1 MRGMDVAV
9 LGGGPAGLAAALA
22 LRQRGCRVAV
32 YDAQRPPVDKACGEG
47 LMPHSVRILTELGIS
62 LDHRDGANLAGI
74 SFHDAAR
81 TARCEFREGYGLG
94 VRRTRL
100 HARLAARAQ
109 EAGIALHW
117 GAGVH
122 AGESGFSSAGVP
134 IHAGFFV
141 IADGL
146 CSTLAPAA
154 GLRERRCA
162 STRYAFRQPFRCV
175 PWSDTVEVHW
185 GNREQI
191 YVTPVGAEEINIALL
206 TGRRGRRLADAL
218 SDFPAVARRLANASA
233 TAPVR
238 GAVTRTRA
246 LRQVVRGN
254 MALLGDASG
263 SVDAITGEGLLSAF
277 RQTLALADALNAG
290 HLARYAEAHRRIAM
304 NPRRMAQLL
313 LLLDRHTALRRC
325 SIAAF
330 AARPDWF
337 AELIRVHLGEQTWL
351 QGIGS
356 LAAHMIAGHRRPPAS
371 APSVASDLLKERGL

>member
-100 HARLAARAQ
+100 HARLVARAQ

-134 IHAGFFV
+134 V
-141 IADGL
+141 
-146 CSTLAPAA
+146 TMPA
-154 GLRERRCA
+154 R
-162 STRYAFRQPFRCV
+162 
-175 PWSDTVEVHW
+175 
-185 GNREQI
+185 
-191 YVTPVGAEEINIALL
+191 
-206 TGRRGRRLADAL
+206 
-218 SDFPAVARRLANASA
+218 
-233 TAPVR
+233 
-238 GAVTRTRA
+238 
-246 LRQVVRGN
+246 
-254 MALLGDASG
+254 
-263 SVDAITGEGLLSAF
+263 
-277 RQTLALADALNAG
+277 
-290 HLARYAEAHRRIAM
+290 
-304 NPRRMAQLL
+304 
-313 LLLDRHTALRRC
+313 
-325 SIAAF
+325 
-330 AARPDWF
+330 
-337 AELIRVHLGEQTWL
+337 
-351 QGIGS
+351 
-356 LAAHMIAGHRRPPAS
+356 
-371 APSVASDLLKERGL
+371 